1 MTSSKKNIVIS
12 SGLAIALLLITTFLY
27 FHHSANNLSASLQ
40 HNFAKQLSAQQ
51 KLLQLELSNLA
62 TQNNNEEELLS
73 TNFLASRTLY
83 EEEGISLFIYQ
94 DSSLIFWN
102 NNEEPIDNLLFTKD
116 GFLNSP
122 GGFYEKLSLQKNKK
136 TYVALLT
143 IKQQH
148 QFENSFVKTS
158 FQKRFTLPKNVGIT
172 IDNKVS
178 AFASLSKN
186 YLHLNFANVEN
197 HSNTTLS
204 LIEFFAILLLLF
216 ALYHTIEKSALFIAS
231 LIVLRYLL
239 LEFQF
244 PFHLYEAKLMAPEF
258 FAYSAWLPS
267 LGDLLLHSIF
277 VFAFIL
283 FVTKQ
288 KIKLTAAPRILTF
301 LVLLVL
307 LCASLLLSETIEL
320 MVFNSNVELDVK
332 KIFAL
337 DFYSFT
343 SLFIILLLLY
353 SFLLLAIKSGQ
364 TLKENNIE
372 KRTIFS
378 SVALCFIIG
387 FVFYLVLD
395 ETEDIY
401 SLLLIIPIVS
411 ILFYRTYKG
420 YSAFELSSTVFL
432 ILFISF
438 YASAAL
444 EKNLEHKEKNYRKQK
459 ISLMSTNRDPIAEYL
474 FESVAPK
481 IKADSI
487 LFYIDD
493 SLLTIQYLKEIFADK
508 YWDKYDLAIANDSAI
523 SKMEMIAPQLFH
535 SENLSKNGAYI
546 ADITLPE
553 NHHLYIS
560 LTPRDMPDEAGF
572 PVLLVNKETENNT
585 LNAQYSSAKYY
596 NEKLVNNTGAYHYP
610 LALNSLSKNSDEEFQ
625 WLEVNGYSH
634 LLCKSNKNVTIISLE
649 SWGVWNIFSAYSYLF
664 ILFCLIALM
673 AFSISY
679 LLSRSTSDKHRVS
692 FKNRLQFSML
702 ILLLFSAVMTGAGS
716 VYYISKQYN
725 KKNEEAI
732 TEKIKSVKMDVE
744 RRLKRR
750 DGFGNI
756 ELIQETLDRYSK
768 IFFSDINLFDSSGK
782 IIASSRNDIF
792 SKGLLSQNMHPQAFY
807 QMHYL
812 HKTHYTQTEEI
823 ESMKYL
829 SAYTPFFDDNG
840 KVMGYLNLPYFSR
853 QNELSNEISNFLV
866 ALVNIYGLLVVLS
879 LLAALVVSNYI
890 TKPLSI
896 IQEKLK
902 NISLGKRNEMIQW
915 KGTDEI
921 GSLVSEYNRKVLELS
936 ESADK
941 LAKSEREGAW
951 REMAK
956 QVAHEIKN
964 PLTPMKL
971 NVQYLKR
978 LYKDIPQEEFEERLT
993 KISNSLIEQID
1004 TLSNIA
1010 TEFSNF
1016 ARMPDPVLEEI
1027 DMLSVIENCE
1037 QLYSDKEEVKISIQN
1052 IAENTL
1058 VKADK
1063 DQMLRVFNNLVKN
1076 AIQSIPEGRSGNIEM
1091 NLKNLNNKIIVEI
1104 RDNGKGISEDDKEKI
1119 FIPNFTTKN
1128 SGMGLGLAMVKK
1140 MIEGIDGKI
1149 WFEST
1154 ENIGTTFYIELPA
1167 LNIEH

>member
-1 MTSSKKNIVIS
+1 
-12 SGLAIALLLITTFLY
+12 LAIALLLITTFLY
-27 FHHSANNLSASLQ
+27 FQNSAENLNSSLQ
-40 HNFAKQLSAQQ
+40 NNFAQELSEQQ
-51 KLLQLELSNLA
+51 KLLQQEVHHLVG
-62 TQNNNEEELLS
+62 QNEEELLS
-73 TNFLASRTLY
+73 VNFYRLSSLHQ
-83 EEEGISLFIYQ
+83 EEGISLFIYK
-94 DSSLIFWN
+94 DSSLVFWN
-102 NNEEPIDNLLFTKD
+102 NNEEPTDNLLQTKD
-116 GFLNSP
+116 GFFISS
-122 GGFYEKLSLQKNKK
+122 GGYYEKISLQKNNKI
-136 TYVALLT
+136 YIGLLC
-143 IKQQH
+143 IKH
-148 QFENSFVKTS
+148 KHEIENSYVKTT
-158 FQKRFTLPKNVGIT
+158 FQKRFSLPKTVDFI
-172 IDNKVS
+172 IDNNPS
-178 AFASLSKN
+178 EISSLAKN
-186 YLHLNFANVEN
+186 YLHLDF
-197 HSNTTLS
+197 SNTENYHNTALS
-204 LIEFFAILLLLF
+204 LLEFLALILVLF
-216 ALYHTIEKSALFIAS
+216 VLFNVIKNSALFLIS
-231 LIVLRYLL
+231 LTLLRYLI
-239 LEFQF
+239 LEFKF
-244 PFHLYEAKLMAPEF
+244 PFHLHEEKLMAPEL

-267 LGDLLLHSIF
+267 LGDLLLHSVF
-277 VFAFIL
+277 VLVLILFFTKKEIKLSAAPKQLTFIL
-283 FVTKQ
+283 LFALLC
-288 KIKLTAAPRILTF
+288 IS
-301 LVLLVL
+301 VLL
-307 LCASLLLSETIEL
+307 SKTIEL

-332 KIFAL
+332 KIFVL
-337 DFYSFT
+337 DFYSFL
-343 SLFIILLLLY
+343 SLFIILILLY
-353 SFLLLAIKSGQ
+353 TFLLLAFKTGK
-364 TLKENNIE
+364 TLKENNIQ
-372 KRTIFS
+372 KKIILTNVF
-378 SVALCFIIG
+378 LCFGIG
-387 FVFYLVLD
+387 CIFYILID
-395 ETEDIY
+395 ELENIY

-420 YSAFELSSTVFL
+420 YSTFELSSTVFL

-438 YASAAL
+438 YVSAAL
-444 EKNLEHKEKNYRKQK
+444 EKNLERKEKNYRKQK

-487 LFYIDD
+487 LYYIDD
-493 SLLTIQYLKEIFADK
+493 SLLTIKYLKENFSDK
-508 YWDKYDLAIANDSAI
+508 YWDKYDLNFANSSTI
-523 SKMEMIAPQLFH
+523 EEMELIAPQLFH
-535 SENLSKNGAYI
+535 SGNGSKNSAYI
-546 ADITLPE
+546 AEFSLPD
-553 NHHLYIS
+553 NHKFHVA
-560 LTPRDMPDEAGF
+560 LTPRNMPDEPGF

-585 LNAQYSSAKYY
+585 LNTQYSSAKYY
-596 NEKLVNNTGAYHYP
+596 DEKLVNNTGAYHYP
-610 LALNSLSKNSDEEFQ
+610 LALHSISKNNNEEFQ
-625 WLEVNGYSH
+625 WLEINGYSH
-634 LLCKSNKNVTIISLE
+634 LLYKSNKNVSIISVE
-649 SWGVWNIFSAYSYLF
+649 SWGVWNLFSVYSYLF
-664 ILFCLIALM
+664 IVFCLIALI

-679 LLSRSTSDKHRVS
+679 IFSHSDAHRVS

-732 TEKIKSVKMDVE
+732 TEKIKSVKMDAE

-750 DGFGNI
+750 DGFNNI
-756 ELIQETLDRYSK
+756 ELIKETLDRYSK

-792 SKGLLSQNMHPQAFY
+792 SKGLLSPQMHPQAFY

-829 SAYTPFFDDNG
+829 SAYTPFFDDSG
-840 KVMGYLNLPYFSR
+840 QVIGYLNLPYFSR

-866 ALVNIYGLLVVLS
+866 ALVNIYGLLVVFS

-902 NISLGKRNEMIQW
+902 SISLGKRNEMIQW
-915 KGTDEI
+915 NGKDEI

-936 ESADK
+936 ESAHK

-978 LYKDIPQEEFEERLT
+978 LYKDIPQEEFEERLS
-993 KISNSLIEQID
+993 KISSSLIEQID

-1016 ARMPDPVLEEI
+1016 ARMPDPILEEV
-1027 DMLSVIENCE
+1027 DMLSVIGNCE
-1037 QLYSDKEEVKISIQN
+1037 QLYSDKEEVKINIENVAQN
-1052 IAENTL
+1052 TK

-1076 AIQSIPEGRSGNIEM
+1076 AIQAIPEDRKGKIEIQ
-1091 NLKNLNNKIIVEI
+1091 LKNLNDKIIIEI
-1104 RDNGKGISEDDKEKI
+1104 RDNGKGISEYDKEKI

-1154 ENIGTTFYIELPA
+1154 ENIGTTFFVQLPT
-1167 LNIEH
+1167 LNIKN

>member
-1 MTSSKKNIVIS
+1 
-12 SGLAIALLLITTFLY
+12 LAIALLLITTFLY
-27 FHHSANNLSASLQ
+27 FQNSAENLNSSLQ
-40 HNFAKQLSAQQ
+40 NNFAQELSEQQ
-51 KLLQLELSNLA
+51 KLVQQEVYHLVGQ
-62 TQNNNEEELLS
+62 NEEELLS
-73 TNFLASRTLY
+73 VNFYRLSSLHQ
-83 EEEGISLFIYQ
+83 EEGISLFIYK
-94 DSSLIFWN
+94 DSSLVFWN
-102 NNEEPIDNLLFTKD
+102 NNEEPTDNLLQTKD
-116 GFLNSP
+116 GFFISS
-122 GGFYEKLSLQKNKK
+122 GGYYEKISLQKNNKI
-136 TYVALLT
+136 YIGLLC
-143 IKQQH
+143 IKH
-148 QFENSFVKTS
+148 KHEIENSYVKTT
-158 FQKRFTLPKNVGIT
+158 FQKRFSLPKTVDFI
-172 IDNKVS
+172 IDNNPS
-178 AFASLSKN
+178 EISSLAKN
-186 YLHLNFANVEN
+186 YLHLDF
-197 HSNTTLS
+197 SNTENYHNTALS
-204 LIEFFAILLLLF
+204 LLEFLALILVLF
-216 ALYHTIEKSALFIAS
+216 VLFNVIKNSALFLIS
-231 LIVLRYLL
+231 LTLLRYLI
-239 LEFQF
+239 LEFKF
-244 PFHLYEAKLMAPEF
+244 PFHLHEEKLMAPEL

-267 LGDLLLHSIF
+267 LGDLLLHSVF
-277 VFAFIL
+277 VLVLILFFTKKEIKLSAAPKQLTFIL
-283 FVTKQ
+283 LFALLC
-288 KIKLTAAPRILTF
+288 IS
-301 LVLLVL
+301 VLL
-307 LCASLLLSETIEL
+307 SKTIEL

-332 KIFAL
+332 KIFVL
-337 DFYSFT
+337 DFYSFL
-343 SLFIILLLLY
+343 SLFIILILLCA
-353 SFLLLAIKSGQ
+353 FLLLAFKTGK

-372 KRTIFS
+372 KKIILTNVF
-378 SVALCFIIG
+378 LCFGIG
-387 FVFYLVLD
+387 CIFYILID
-395 ETEDIY
+395 ELENIY
-401 SLLLIIPIVS
+401 SLLLIIPIVT
-411 ILFYRTYKG
+411 ILFYRIYKG

-438 YASAAL
+438 YVSATL
-444 EKNLEHKEKNYRKQK
+444 EKNLERKEKNYRKQK

-487 LFYIDD
+487 LYYIDD
-493 SLLTIQYLKEIFADK
+493 SLLTIKYLKENFSDK
-508 YWDKYDLAIANDSAI
+508 YWDKYDLNFANSSAI
-523 SKMEMIAPQLFH
+523 SEMEMIAPQLFH
-535 SENLSKNGAYI
+535 SGNGSKNSAYI
-546 ADITLPE
+546 AEFSLPD
-553 NHHLYIS
+553 NHKFHVA
-560 LTPRDMPDEAGF
+560 LTPRNMPDEPGF

-585 LNAQYSSAKYY
+585 LNTQYSSAKYY
-596 NEKLVNNTGAYHYP
+596 DEKLVNNTGAYHYP
-610 LALNSLSKNSDEEFQ
+610 LALHSISKNNNEEFQ
-625 WLEVNGYSH
+625 WLEINGYSH
-634 LLCKSNKNVTIISLE
+634 LLYKSNKNVTIISLE
-649 SWGVWNIFSAYSYLF
+649 SWGVWNLFSVYSYLF
-664 ILFCLIALM
+664 IVFCLIALI

-679 LLSRSTSDKHRVS
+679 IFSHSDAHRVS

-750 DGFGNI
+750 DGFNNI
-756 ELIQETLDRYSK
+756 ALIKETLDRYSK

-792 SKGLLSQNMHPQAFY
+792 SKGLLSPQMHPQAFY

-829 SAYTPFFDDNG
+829 SAYTPFFDDSG
-840 KVMGYLNLPYFSR
+840 QVIGYLNLPYFSR

-866 ALVNIYGLLVVLS
+866 ALVNIYGLLVVFS

-915 KGTDEI
+915 NGKDEI

-936 ESADK
+936 ESAHK

-978 LYKDIPQEEFEERLT
+978 LYKDIPQEEFEERLS
-993 KISNSLIEQID
+993 KISSSLIEQID

-1016 ARMPDPVLEEI
+1016 ARMPDPILEEVDI
-1027 DMLSVIENCE
+1027 LSVIENCE
-1037 QLYSDKEEVKISIQN
+1037 QLYSDKEEVKINIENVAQN
-1052 IAENTL
+1052 TK

-1076 AIQSIPEGRSGNIEM
+1076 AIQAIPEDRKGKIEIQ
-1091 NLKNLNNKIIVEI
+1091 LKNLNDKIIIEI
-1104 RDNGKGISEDDKEKI
+1104 RDNGKGISEYDKEKI

-1154 ENIGTTFYIELPA
+1154 ENIGTTFFVQLPT
-1167 LNIEH
+1167 LNIKN

>member
-1 MTSSKKNIVIS
+1 MILSKINIVIS
-12 SGLAIALLLITTFLY
+12 SCLAIALLLITTFLY
-27 FHHSANNLSASLQ
+27 FQNSAENLNSSLQ
-40 HNFAKQLSAQQ
+40 NTFAQELSEQQ
-51 KLLQLELSNLA
+51 KLLQQEVHHLVG
-62 TQNNNEEELLS
+62 QNEEDLLS
-73 TNFLASRTLY
+73 VNFYRLSSMHQ
-83 EEEGISLFIYQ
+83 EEGISLFIYQ

-102 NNEEPIDNLLFTKD
+102 NNEEPIDNLLYAKD

-122 GGFYEKLSLQKNKK
+122 GGFYEKLSLQKNNK

-186 YLHLNFANVEN
+186 YLHLNFSNAEN
-197 HSNTTLS
+197 HSYTALS
-204 LIEFFAILLLLF
+204 LIEFLAILLLLF
-216 ALYHTIEKSALFIAS
+216 ALYHAIEKSALFIAS

-283 FVTKQ
+283 FITKQ

-301 LVLLVL
+301 LALLVL
-307 LCASLLLSETIEL
+307 LGASLLLSETIEL

-378 SVALCFIIG
+378 SVALCCGIG
-387 FVFYLVLD
+387 LVFYLVVD
-395 ETEDIY
+395 EIEDIY

-523 SKMEMIAPQLFH
+523 SKMEMITPQLFH
-535 SENLSKNGAYI
+535 SGNGSKSSAYI
-546 ADITLPE
+546 AEFSLPE
-553 NHHLYIS
+553 NHTFHIS

-596 NEKLVNNTGAYHYP
+596 NEKLVNNTGGYHYP
-610 LALNSLSKNSDEEFQ
+610 LALNSLSKNSNKEFQ
-625 WLEVNGYSH
+625 WLEINGYSH
-634 LLCKSNKNVTIISLE
+634 LLYKSNKNVTIISLE
-649 SWGVWNIFSAYSYLF
+649 SWGVWNMFSAYSYLF
-664 ILFCLIALM
+664 IVFCLIALI
-673 AFSISY
+673 AFSIYY
-679 LLSRSTSDKHRVS
+679 LLSHSDTHRVS

-756 ELIQETLDRYSK
+756 ELIKETLDRYSK

-792 SKGLLSQNMHPQAFY
+792 SKGLLSPQMHPLAFY

-829 SAYTPFFDDNG
+829 SAYTPFFNDDG
-840 KVMGYLNLPYFSR
+840 KVMGYLNLPYFAR
-853 QNELSNEISNFLV
+853 QNELSAEISNFLV
-866 ALVNIYGLLVVLS
+866 ALVNIYGLLVVFS

-896 IQEKLK
+896 IQDKLK

-915 KGTDEI
+915 NGKDEI

-978 LYKDIPQEEFEERLT
+978 LYKNIPQEEFEERLT
-993 KISNSLIEQID
+993 KISSSLIEQID

-1016 ARMPDPVLEEI
+1016 ARMPDPILEEV
-1027 DMLSVIENCE
+1027 DMLSVLENCE
-1037 QLYSDKEEVKISIQN
+1037 QLYSDKEDVKINIENVAQN
-1052 IAENTL
+1052 TK

-1076 AIQSIPEGRSGNIEM
+1076 AIQAIPEDRKGKIEIQ
-1091 NLKNLNNKIIVEI
+1091 LKNLNDKIIIEI
-1104 RDNGKGISEDDKEKI
+1104 RDNGKGISEYDKEKI

-1154 ENIGTTFYIELPA
+1154 ENIGTTFFVQLSTLHIK
-1167 LNIEH
+1167 N